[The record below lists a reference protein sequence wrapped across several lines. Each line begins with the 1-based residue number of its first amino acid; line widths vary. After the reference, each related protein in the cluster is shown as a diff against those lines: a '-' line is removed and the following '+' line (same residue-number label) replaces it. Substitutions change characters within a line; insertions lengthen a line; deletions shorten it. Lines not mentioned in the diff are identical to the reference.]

1 MFVYIYDGKIS
12 FFGINATFYLLYF
25 SSVQHKI
32 RMKSSNVWQCKLHI
46 GCQWLEYFCL
56 WNPSKRYAC
65 MPKSPPCLITEKILQ
80 NKPCLLISSTPPNFF
95 LKSTAIPFPILT
107 SSLIQCAK
115 EWEVGQENRSP
126 LFSSNLKPCQTN
138 ITVVY
143 FHSNITIVWFLYT
156 FIKTINNSNICNM
169 CGIIRKY
176 WKHRP
181 LGWHNFILIVKKIFY
196 LPPL

>member
-1 MFVYIYDGKIS
+1 MQVTHRLPMIGILLSLKPFQEICMYAKITSMFDNRKK
-12 FFGINATFYLLYF
+12 N
-25 SSVQHKI
+25 
-32 RMKSSNVWQCKLHI
+32 
-46 GCQWLEYFCL
+46 
-56 WNPSKRYAC
+56 
-65 MPKSPPCLITEKILQ
+65 LQ

-143 FHSNITIVWFLYT
+143 LHSYITIVCFLYT
-156 FIKTINNSNICNM
+156 FIKTINNSNM
-169 CGIIRKY
+169 CGIV
-176 WKHRP
+176 
-181 LGWHNFILIVKKIFY
+181 ILY
-196 LPPL
+196 T

>member
-12 FFGINATFYLLYF
+12 FFSINMINATFYLLYS

-32 RMKSSNVWQCKLHI
+32 RMKSSNVWQCKL
-46 GCQWLEYFCL
+46 Q
-56 WNPSKRYAC
+56 RYAC
-65 MPKSPPCLITEKILQ
+65 MPKSPPRLITEKILQ

-107 SSLIQCAK
+107 SSLIQCAS
-115 EWEVGQENRSP
+115 EWKVGQENRSP

-143 FHSNITIVWFLYT
+143 LYSYITIVCFLYT
-156 FIKTINNSNICNM
+156 FIKTINNSNM
-169 CGIIRKY
+169 CGIV
-176 WKHRP
+176 
-181 LGWHNFILIVKKIFY
+181 ILY
-196 LPPL
+196 T

>member
-1 MFVYIYDGKIS
+1 MYS
-12 FFGINATFYLLYF
+12 

-126 LFSSNLKPCQTN
+126 FFSSNLKPCQTN

-181 LGWHNFILIVKKIFY
+181 LGWHYFILIVKKIFY